1 MVHTDPRSLKFLLKQ
16 REVNME
22 YHKWLIKLL
31 GFDFEILYK
40 PCCENKAV
48 DGLSR
53 CLESSV

>member
-1 MVHTDPRSLKFLLKQ
+1 
-16 REVNME
+16 ME

-53 CLESSV
+53 CLESSF